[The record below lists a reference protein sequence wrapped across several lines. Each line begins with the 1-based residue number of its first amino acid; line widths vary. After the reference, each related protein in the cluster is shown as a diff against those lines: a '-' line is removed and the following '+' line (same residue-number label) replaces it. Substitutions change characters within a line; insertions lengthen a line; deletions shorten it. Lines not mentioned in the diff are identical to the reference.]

1 MKNYI
6 KLILVFLFVGALYAQ
21 GLAQMFS
28 IPYYG
33 KNKIMYNRFNWNHY
47 TTEHF
52 DFHYYAEDIKTL
64 EKIAALAESAYLR
77 LSRDLKHELSAIIPI
92 LFYSST
98 TDYEQTN
105 LFNAQGTLGAAD
117 PVLYRIILQGDMP
130 IDELQDLFEH
140 EVTHIFQYDLLW
152 GSPGGV
158 FYAVS
163 QPPLWI
169 VEGFAEYNTQ
179 NWSTWSEVIVR
190 DAVLSDRMPMFTPNG
205 TLFSQFPALRPLAYD
220 FGHAI
225 YDYIEHTYGREGITE
240 LWQSMKN
247 SPLIGRI
254 NPIKRVFNQTPKEFN
269 HSFKKYLRNRFKD
282 YLTRE
287 NPEDYSNAIG
297 PEFPLNPYYF
307 SFSHALS
314 PSGDM
319 VAILTQNLIARDL
332 DILFVSTK
340 DGSVVKNITRG
351 YTTQY
356 EYIRFETDPT
366 RGSVVAWSP
375 DGDKIAFFGRA
386 AQKYTLFVLDA
397 LTGKTLSK
405 IKIPYDQPTA
415 PAFLSNNNELLFTA
429 FHEGNHDIFRIHLET
444 EKVLNMTSN
453 DLFEKAPSVS
463 PDGKSVAYTI
473 RIDTYDKLF
482 ISPIDDFSK
491 KTQLTFGRGNTTS
504 PSFTPDAK
512 KLYFSG
518 DMRGAYN
525 IYSLD
530 LENGELMVY
539 TNVRT
544 GNFQPVAIPNDKD
557 EIIFSSFNK
566 GAFQVFRSEL
576 EGEVEKTIT
585 FAEIESED
593 EFKRFEPIV
602 TVEINKDEIKT
613 YKGLGKLYMTS
624 RPPID
629 AILSTDGSIYG
640 GSSLSFSDLMGDY
653 NFTLMAYQVRN
664 FRSYYFGYTNMKSRL
679 QYQAS
684 AYQYTIFYYSPL
696 VYTDPNLYQF
706 LTYRDAMVIRKI
718 TGISVAAFYPL
729 NRYYRAEGSF
739 GFMNYDEDI
748 LDPTMLQQ
756 SGYQGSGFQGY
767 LSGNSLSASFA
778 LTGETTRFSQ
788 YGPLTGHT
796 FRISLSQALPVS
808 DRFIQ
813 NTTAQLDLRKYLNLG
828 PNALFAARFSG
839 FASRGKNPYIFYFGG
854 NNEIRSEYY
863 YSMIGNEG
871 WYANLE
877 FRFPVFNSA
886 TTPIGQIGPIRGTL
900 FFDMGRTKVKGDPD
914 WLSGKMFRFDMEN
927 PYNPFVLYDAVGSYG
942 FGFQFFFLGFPIHLD
957 FVKRLEVPDWSKPFQ
972 FTKFKDRYG
981 ELLDIGKLKAKLW
994 IGFDF

>member
-1 MKNYI
+1 MKNHI
-6 KLILVFLFVGALYAQ
+6 KSILVFLFVGALSAH
-21 GLAQMFS
+21 GLAQVIT

-33 KNKIMYNRFNWNHY
+33 KNRIMYHRFNWSHY
-47 TTEHF
+47 KTEHF
-52 DFHYYAEDIKTL
+52 DLHYYNKDIKTL
-64 EKIAALAESAYLR
+64 EKIAALAESAYSR
-77 LSRDLKHELSAIIPI
+77 LSRELKHELSATVPV

-105 LFNAQGTLGAAD
+105 LFNSAGTMGAAD
-117 PVLYRIILQGDMP
+117 PVLYRVILQGDMP

-152 GSPGGV
+152 GSPGGAL
-158 FYAVS
+158 YAVS

-169 VEGFAEYNTQ
+169 IEGFAEYNTQ

-190 DAVLSDRMPMFTPNG
+190 DAVLNDRMPMFTPNG
-205 TLFSQFPALRPLAYD
+205 TLFSQFPSPRPLAYD

-225 YDYIEHTYGREGITE
+225 YEYIEHTYGREGITE

-247 SPLIGRI
+247 SPMIGRI
-254 NPIKRVFNQTPKEFN
+254 NPIKKVFNQTLKEFN
-269 HSFKKYLRNRFKD
+269 HSFKKYLRNKAKD

-287 NPEDYSNAIG
+287 NPEDYSYAIG

-319 VAILTQNLIARDL
+319 VAILTQNLIERDL
-332 DILFVSTK
+332 DLLFVSTK
-340 DGSVVKNITRG
+340 DGSVIKNMTRG

-356 EYIRFETDPT
+356 EYIRFEVDPT

-375 DGDKIAFFGRA
+375 DGDKIAFFGRV
-386 AQKYTLFVLDA
+386 AQKFKLFILDA

-405 IKIPYDQPTA
+405 IDVPYDQPTS
-415 PAFLSNNNELLFTA
+415 PEFLSNSNELLFTA
-429 FHEGNHDIFRIHLET
+429 FQQGTHDIYRIHLET
-444 EKVLNMTSN
+444 EKILNMTSD
-453 DLFEKAPSVS
+453 DLFEKAPVVS

-473 RIDTYDKLF
+473 RVDTYDKMF

-491 KTQLTFGRGNTTS
+491 KTQLTFGRGNTVT
-504 PSFTPDAK
+504 PSFSPDTE

-518 DMRGAYN
+518 DMRGAFN

-530 LENGELMVY
+530 LESGELMIY
-539 TNVRT
+539 TDVRT
-544 GNFQPVAIPNDKD
+544 GNFQPAAMPNGKD

-566 GAFQVFRSEL
+566 GAFQVFKSEL
-576 EGEVEKTIT
+576 EGEVEKTIS
-585 FAEIESED
+585 FEEIESED
-593 EFKRFEPIV
+593 EFERFEPIV
-602 TVEINKDEIKT
+602 TVDINKDEIKT

-629 AILSTDGSIYG
+629 TILSSDGSIYG
-640 GSSLSFSDLMGDY
+640 GSAISFSDLMGDY
-653 NFTLMAYQVRN
+653 NFFLMAYQVRN
-664 FRSYYFGYTNMKSRL
+664 FRSYNFAYTNMKSRL

-684 AYQYTIFYYSPL
+684 AYQYTLFYYPQ
-696 VYTDPNLYQF
+696 YAYYDPTLYQF
-706 LTYRDAMVIRKI
+706 LNYRDAIATRKI
-718 TGISVAAFYPL
+718 TGASIAAFYPFS
-729 NRYYRAEGSF
+729 RYYRVEGSL
-739 GFMNYDEDI
+739 GFMNYDEDFF
-748 LDPTMLQQ
+748 DPYAIQQLQAPG
-756 SGYQGSGFQGY
+756 SSGFGGF
-767 LSGNSLSASFA
+767 LNGNSISASFA

-788 YGPLTGHT
+788 YGPLSGHT
-796 FRISLSQALPVS
+796 FKITLAQALPVS
-808 DRFIQ
+808 DKFIQ
-813 NTTAQLDLRKYLNLG
+813 NTTVQLDLRKYLNLG
-828 PNALFAARFSG
+828 PNALFAARFYG
-839 FASRGKNPYIFYFGG
+839 FASRGKNPYIFYYGG
-854 NNEIRSEYY
+854 NNEIRTLYY
-863 YSMIGNEG
+863 YSQIGNEG

-900 FFDMGRTKVKGDPD
+900 FFDVGRAKLKGWPA
-914 WLSGKMFRFDMEN
+914 KMFRYTAD
-927 PYNPFVLYDAVGSYG
+927 PFAPLVQFDAVGSYG

-957 FVKRLEVPDWSKPFQ
+957 FVKRLEIPDFSNPFQ
-972 FTKFKDRYG
+972 FNDLKG
-981 ELLDIGKLKAKLW
+981 LDIGKLKAKLW

>member
-1 MKNYI
+1 MKHYI
-6 KLILVFLFVGALYAQ
+6 KLILVLLFVGGLSAQ
-21 GLAQMFS
+21 GLAQVIS

-33 KNKIMYNRFNWNHY
+33 KNKIMYNRFDWNLY
-47 TTEHF
+47 KTEHY
-52 DFHYYAEDIKTL
+52 DLYYYDEDIKTL

-77 LSRDLKHELSAIIPI
+77 LSRDLKHELSATIPV

-105 LFNAQGTLGAAD
+105 LFNSTGSLGAAE
-117 PVLYRIILQGDMP
+117 PVLYRILLQGDMP

-140 EVTHIFQYDLLW
+140 EVTHIFEYDLLW
-152 GSPGGV
+152 GNPGGAL
-158 FYAVS
+158 YAVS

-169 VEGFAEYNTQ
+169 IEGFAEYNTQ

-205 TLFSQFPALRPLAYD
+205 SLFSQFPSPRPLAYD

-240 LWQSMKN
+240 LWQSMKD
-247 SPLIGRI
+247 SPMIGRI
-254 NPIKRVFNQTPKEFN
+254 NPIKRVFNQTLKEFN
-269 HSFKKYLRNRFKD
+269 HSFKKYLRARFKD

-287 NPEDYSNAIG
+287 NPEDYSNPIG

-307 SFSHALS
+307 SFSHAMS
-314 PSGDM
+314 PSGDI
-319 VAILTQNLIARDL
+319 VAILTQNLLERDM

-340 DGSVVKNITRG
+340 DGSVIKNMTKG

-386 AQKYTLFVLDA
+386 AQKFTLFVLDA
-397 LTGKTLSK
+397 LSGKTLSK
-405 IKIPYDQPTA
+405 IKVPYDQPTS
-415 PAFLSNNNELLFTA
+415 PEFLSTSSELLFTA
-429 FHEGNHDIFRIHLET
+429 FDQGTHDIFRINLET
-444 EKVLNMTSN
+444 EKIINMTSN

-463 PDGKSVAYTI
+463 PDGKTVAYTI

-482 ISPIDDFSK
+482 ISPVNDFSK
-491 KTQLTFGRGNTTS
+491 RTQLTFGRGNTTT

-512 KLYFSG
+512 KIYFSG
-518 DMRGAYN
+518 DMRGAFN
-525 IYSLD
+525 VYSLD
-530 LENGELMVY
+530 LESGDLLIY
-539 TNVRT
+539 TDVRT
-544 GNFQPVAIPNDKD
+544 GNFQPVVIPNGKD
-557 EIIFSSFNK
+557 EILFSSFNK
-566 GAFQVFRSEL
+566 GAFQVFKGEL
-576 EGEVEKTIT
+576 EGELEKTIT
-585 FAEIESED
+585 FEEIESEE

-602 TVEINKDEIKT
+602 TVEINKDEIKA
-613 YKGLGKLYMTS
+613 YKGLGKLYLTS

-629 AILSTDGSIYG
+629 TILSTDGSIYG
-640 GSSLSFSDLMGDY
+640 GSAISFSDLLGDY
-653 NFTLMAYQVRN
+653 NFYLMAYQVRN
-664 FRSYYFGYTNMKSRL
+664 FRSYYFAYTNLKSRL

-684 AYQYTIFYYSPL
+684 AYQYTMFYYPQMA
-696 VYTDPNLYQF
+696 YYDPTLYQF
-706 LTYRDAMVIRKI
+706 LNYRDAIATRKI
-718 TGISVAAFYPL
+718 SGASIAAFYPF
-729 NRYYRAEGSF
+729 NRFYRVEGSL
-739 GFMNYDEDI
+739 GFMNYDEEFF
-748 LDPTMLQQ
+748 DPVLLQQ
-756 SGYQGSGFQGY
+756 YGAQGSGFGGFI
-767 LSGNSLSASFA
+767 SGNSLSASFS

-788 YGPLTGHT
+788 YGPLAGHT

-808 DRFIQ
+808 DKFIQ
-813 NTTAQLDLRKYLNLG
+813 NTTLELDARKYLNIG
-828 PNALFAARFSG
+828 SNALLAARFFG
-839 FASRGKNPYIFYFGG
+839 FASRGKTPYIFYYGG
-854 NNEIRSEYY
+854 NNQIRTLYY
-863 YSMIGNEG
+863 YSQIGNEG

-900 FFDMGRTKVKGDPD
+900 FLDVGRAKVKGWP
-914 WLSGKMFRFDMEN
+914 SKMFRFDAEN
-927 PYNPFVLYDAVGSYG
+927 PFSPLVEFDAIGSYG

-957 FVKRLEVPDWSKPFQ
+957 FVKRFEIPDWNHPFQ
-972 FTKFKDRYG
+972 FNNLRD
-981 ELLDIGKLKAKLW
+981 LDVGKLKAKLW

>member
-1 MKNYI
+1 MKHYI
-6 KLILVFLFVGALYAQ
+6 KLILVFLFVGVLSAQ
-21 GLAQMFS
+21 GFAQVIT

-33 KNKIMYNRFNWNHY
+33 KNKIMYQRFNWNHY
-47 TTEHF
+47 KTDHY
-52 DFHYYAEDIKTL
+52 DIHYYDEDIKTL

-77 LSRDLKHELSAIIPI
+77 LSRDLKHELSATIPI

-105 LFNAQGTLGAAD
+105 LFNSAGTLGAAD

-152 GSPGGV
+152 GSPGGAL
-158 FYAVS
+158 YAVS

-169 VEGFAEYNTQ
+169 IEGFAEYNTQ

-205 TLFSQFPALRPLAYD
+205 SLFSQFPSPRPLAYD

-240 LWQSMKN
+240 LWQSMKD
-247 SPLIGRI
+247 SPMIGRI
-254 NPIKRVFNQTPKEFN
+254 DPIKRVFNQTLKEFN
-269 HSFKKYLRNRFKD
+269 HSFKKYLRERFND

-287 NPEDYSNAIG
+287 NPEDYSNPIG

-307 SFSHALS
+307 SFSHAMS
-314 PSGDM
+314 PSGDI
-319 VAILTQNLIARDL
+319 VAILTSNLLERDM

-340 DGSVVKNITRG
+340 DGSVVKNLTKG

-386 AQKYTLFVLDA
+386 DQKFNLFVLDA
-397 LTGKTLSK
+397 LSGKTLSK
-405 IKIPYDQPTA
+405 IKIPYDQPTS
-415 PAFLSNNNELLFTA
+415 PAFLSNSNELLFTA
-429 FHEGNHDIFRIHLET
+429 FDKGTHDIFRVHLET
-444 EKVLNMTSN
+444 EKVINMTSN

-482 ISPIDDFSK
+482 LSPVDDFSK
-491 KTQLTFGRGNTTS
+491 RTQLTFGRGNTTS
-504 PSFTPDAK
+504 PSFTSDAK

-518 DMRGAYN
+518 DMRGAFN

-530 LENGELMVY
+530 LESGDLLIY
-539 TNVRT
+539 TDVRT
-544 GNFQPVAIPNDKD
+544 GNFQPVALPNEKN

-566 GAFQVFRSEL
+566 GAFQVFKSEL
-576 EGEVEKTIT
+576 EGKLEKTIT
-585 FAEIESED
+585 FEELESEE

-613 YKGLGKLYMTS
+613 YKGLGKLYLTS

-629 AILSTDGSIYG
+629 TILSTDGSIYG
-640 GSSLSFSDLMGDY
+640 GSAISFSDLMGDY
-653 NFTLMAYQVRN
+653 NFFLMAYQVRN
-664 FRSYYFGYTNMKSRL
+664 FRSYYFAYTNMKSRL

-684 AYQYTIFYYSPL
+684 AYQYTLFYYPQMA
-696 VYTDPNLYQF
+696 YYDPTLYQF
-706 LTYRDAMVIRKI
+706 LSYRDAIATRKI
-718 TGISVAAFYPL
+718 TGASVAAFYPF
-729 NRYYRAEGSF
+729 NRYYRVEGSL
-739 GFMNYDEDI
+739 GFMNYEEDFF
-748 LDPTMLQQ
+748 DPYLTQQLQ
-756 SGYQGSGFQGY
+756 GQGTGFGGFVR
-767 LSGNSLSASFA
+767 GNSLSASFA

-788 YGPLTGHT
+788 YGPLSGHT
-796 FRISLSQALPVS
+796 FRVTLGQALPVS
-808 DRFIQ
+808 EKFIQ
-813 NTTAQLDLRKYLNLG
+813 NTTLQLDARKYLKIG
-828 PNALFAARFSG
+828 SNALLAARFFG
-839 FASRGKNPYIFYFGG
+839 FASRGKTPYIFYYGG
-854 NNEIRSEYY
+854 NNEIRTLYY
-863 YSMIGNEG
+863 YSQIGNEG

-900 FFDMGRTKVKGDPD
+900 FLDMGRAKVKGWPD
-914 WLSGKMFRFDMEN
+914 QMFRFDAEN
-927 PYNPFVLYDAVGSYG
+927 PFAPLVAFDAVGSYG

-957 FVKRLEVPDWSKPFQ
+957 FVKRFEIPDMSNPFQ
-972 FTKFKDRYG
+972 FNNLR
-981 ELLDIGKLKAKLW
+981 ELDIGKLKAKLW

>member
-1 MKNYI
+1 MKNHI
-6 KLILVFLFVGALYAQ
+6 RLILVLLFLGALSAQ
-21 GLAQMFS
+21 GLAQVIT

-33 KNKIMYNRFNWNHY
+33 KSKIMYQRFDWNHY
-47 TTEHF
+47 KTEHF
-52 DFHYYAEDIKTL
+52 DLHYYDEDIKTL

-77 LSRDLKHELSAIIPI
+77 LSRDLKHELSATVPI

-105 LFNAQGTLGAAD
+105 LFNSAGTLGAAD
-117 PVLYRIILQGDMP
+117 PVLYRIILQGDLP

-140 EVTHIFQYDLLW
+140 EVTHIFEYDLLW
-152 GSPGGV
+152 GSPGGAL
-158 FYAVS
+158 YAVS

-179 NWSTWSEVIVR
+179 NWSTWSEIIVR
-190 DAVLSDRMPMFTPNG
+190 DAVLSDRMPMFTQTG
-205 TLFSQFPALRPLAYD
+205 ALFSQFPSPRPLAYD

-254 NPIKRVFNQTPKEFN
+254 NPIKKVFNQTPKEFN
-269 HSFKKYLRNRFKD
+269 HSFKKYLRTRFKD

-314 PSGDM
+314 PSGDI
-319 VAILTQNLIARDL
+319 VAILTQNLLARDL

-340 DGSVVKNITRG
+340 DGSVIKNITRG

-356 EYIRFETDPT
+356 EYIRLETDPT
-366 RGSVVAWSP
+366 RGGVVAWSP

-397 LTGKTLSK
+397 LSGKTLSK
-405 IKIPYDQPTA
+405 IKIPYDQPTS
-415 PAFLSNNNELLFTA
+415 PEFLTNSNELLFTA
-429 FHEGNHDIFRIHLET
+429 FEQGTHDIFRIHLET
-444 EKVLNMTSN
+444 ENILNMTSN
-453 DLFEKAPSVS
+453 DLFEKAPAVS
-463 PDGKSVAYTI
+463 PDGKTVAYTI
-473 RIDTYDKLF
+473 RLDTYDKMFL
-482 ISPIDDFSK
+482 SPVDDFSK
-491 KTQLTFGRGNTTS
+491 KTQLTFGRGNTVT

-518 DMRGAYN
+518 DMRGAFN

-530 LENGELMVY
+530 LVSGELLIY
-539 TNVRT
+539 TDVRT
-544 GNFQPVAIPNDKD
+544 GNFQPVVFPNDTD
-557 EIIFSSFNK
+557 EILFSSFNK
-566 GAFQVFRSEL
+566 GAFQIFKSEL

-585 FAEIESED
+585 FEEIESED
-593 EFKRFEPIV
+593 EFQRFEPIV
-602 TVEINKDEIKT
+602 TVDINKEDIKA
-613 YKGLGKLYMTS
+613 YKGLGKLYLTS

-629 AILSTDGSIYG
+629 TVLSTDGSIYG
-640 GSSLSFSDLMGDY
+640 GSAISFSDLMGDY
-653 NFTLMAYQVRN
+653 NFYLMAYQVRQ
-664 FRSYYFGYTNMKSRL
+664 FRSYYFAYTNMKSRL

-684 AYQYTIFYYSPL
+684 AYQYTMFYYPQL
-696 VYTDPNLYQF
+696 AYYDPSLYQF
-706 LTYRDAMVIRKI
+706 LNYRDAIATRKI
-718 TGISVAAFYPL
+718 TGASVAAFYPFS
-729 NRYYRAEGSF
+729 RYYRAEGSL
-739 GFMNYDEDI
+739 GFMNYDEDFF
-748 LDPTMLQQ
+748 DPVLLQQ
-756 SGYQGSGFQGY
+756 YSSQESGFGGF
-767 LSGNSLSASFA
+767 LSGNSLSASLA
-778 LTGETTRFSQ
+778 VTGETTRFSQ
-788 YGPLTGHT
+788 YGPLSGHT
-796 FRISLSQALPVS
+796 FRISLAQTLPVS
-808 DRFIQ
+808 DKFIQ
-813 NTTAQLDLRKYLNLG
+813 NTTIQLDARKYLNLG
-828 PNALFAARFSG
+828 PNALFAGRFYG

-854 NNEIRSEYY
+854 NNEVRSLRY
-863 YSMIGNEG
+863 YSQIANEG

-900 FFDMGRTKVKGDPD
+900 FFDLGRAKVQGFP
-914 WLSGKMFRFDMEN
+914 SMYRFDES
-927 PYNPFVLYDAVGSYG
+927 NPFFPLVLFDAVGSYG

-957 FVKRLEVPDWSKPFQ
+957 FVKRLEIPDWSHPFQ
-972 FTKFKDRYG
+972 FNDFRDRFG
-981 ELLDIGKLKAKLW
+981 ELLDVGKLKAKLW

>member
-6 KLILVFLFVGALYAQ
+6 KLILVFLFVGALSAQ
-21 GLAQMFS
+21 GLAQVIS

-33 KNKIMYNRFNWNHY
+33 KNRIMYHRFNWSHY
-47 TTEHF
+47 KTDHF
-52 DFHYYAEDIKTL
+52 DLHYYNEDIETL
-64 EKIAALAESAYLR
+64 EKIAALAESAYSR
-77 LSRDLKHELSAIIPI
+77 LSRELKHELSATVPV

-105 LFNAQGTLGAAD
+105 LFNSAGSLGAAE
-117 PVLYRIILQGDMP
+117 PVLYRVILQGDMP
-130 IDELQDLFEH
+130 TDELQDLFEH
-140 EVTHIFQYDLLW
+140 EVTHIFEYDLLW
-152 GSPGGV
+152 GNPGGGL
-158 FYAVS
+158 YAVS

-169 VEGFAEYNTQ
+169 MEGFAEYNTQ
-179 NWSTWSEVIVR
+179 NWSTWSEIIVR
-190 DAVLSDRMPMFTPNG
+190 DAVLNDRMPMFTPNG
-205 TLFSQFPALRPLAYD
+205 TLYSQFPSPRPLAYD

-225 YDYIEHTYGREGITE
+225 YEYIEHTYGQVGITE

-247 SPLIGRI
+247 SPMIGRI
-254 NPIKRVFNQTPKEFN
+254 NPIKRVFNQTLEEFN
-269 HSFKKYLRNRFKD
+269 HSFKKYLRAKAKN

-287 NPEDYSNAIG
+287 NPEDYSAAIG
-297 PEFPLNPYYF
+297 PEFPLNPYFF
-307 SFSHALS
+307 SFSHTLS
-314 PSGDM
+314 PSGDI

-340 DGSVVKNITRG
+340 DGSVIKNMTRG

-356 EYIRFETDPT
+356 EYIRYEVDPT

-375 DGDKIAFFGRA
+375 DGDKIAFFGRVGE
-386 AQKYTLFVLDA
+386 KFNLFILDA

-405 IKIPYDQPTA
+405 IKIPYDQPTS
-415 PAFLSNNNELLFTA
+415 PGFLSNSNELLFTA
-429 FHEGNHDIFRIHLET
+429 FQQGTHDIFRIHLET
-444 EKVLNMTSN
+444 EKILNMTSN
-453 DLFEKAPSVS
+453 DLFEKAPVVS
-463 PDGKSVAYTI
+463 PDGKTVAYTI

-491 KTQLTFGRGNTTS
+491 KTQLTFGRGNTVT
-504 PSFTPDAK
+504 PSFTSDAK

-530 LENGELMVY
+530 LESGALLIY
-539 TNVRT
+539 TDVRT
-544 GNFQPVAIPNDKD
+544 GNFQPAPIPNGND

-566 GAFQVFRSEL
+566 GAFQVFKSKL
-576 EGEVEKTIT
+576 EGENEKTIT

-593 EFKRFEPIV
+593 EFKHFEPIV
-602 TVEINKDEIKT
+602 TVDIKKEEIKT
-613 YKGLGKLYMTS
+613 YKGLGKLYLTS

-629 AILSTDGSIYG
+629 TILSTDGSIYG
-640 GSSLSFSDLMGDY
+640 GSALSFSDLMGDY
-653 NFTLMAYQVRN
+653 NFYLMAYQVRN
-664 FRSYYFGYTNMKSRL
+664 FRSYYFAYTNMKSRL

-684 AYQYTIFYYSPL
+684 AYQYTLFYYPQMA
-696 VYTDPNLYQF
+696 YYDPTLYQF
-706 LTYRDAMVIRKI
+706 LNYRDAIATRKI
-718 TGISVAAFYPL
+718 TGASIAAFYPL

-739 GFMNYDEDI
+739 GFMNYDEDFF
-748 LDPTMLQQ
+748 DPALLQQ
-756 SGYQGSGFQGY
+756 YGAQSGGFGGF

-788 YGPLTGHT
+788 YGPLSGHT
-796 FRISLSQALPVS
+796 FRISLAQTLPVS

-813 NTTAQLDLRKYLNLG
+813 NTTVMLDVRKYLNLG
-828 PNALFAARFSG
+828 PSALFAARFYG
-839 FASRGKNPYIFYFGG
+839 FASRGKNPYIYYYGG
-854 NNEIRSEYY
+854 NNEIRTTYY
-863 YSMIGNEG
+863 YSQIGNEG

-877 FRFPVFNSA
+877 FRFPVFHSA

-900 FFDMGRTKVKGDPD
+900 FLDMGRSKVKGWPA
-914 WLSGKMFRFDMEN
+914 KMFRYDSQNPLAPLVEFDA
-927 PYNPFVLYDAVGSYG
+927 LGSYG

-957 FVKRLEVPDWSKPFQ
+957 FVKRFEIPDMNQLFQ
-972 FTKFKDRYG
+972 FNDLRG
-981 ELLDIGKLKAKLW
+981 LDIGKLKAKLW